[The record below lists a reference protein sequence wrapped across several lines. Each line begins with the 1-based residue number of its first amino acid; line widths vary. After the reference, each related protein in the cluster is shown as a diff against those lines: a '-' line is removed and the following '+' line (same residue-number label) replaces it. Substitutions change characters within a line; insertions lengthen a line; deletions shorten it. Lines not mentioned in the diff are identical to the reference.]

1 MLKKLSNIFIAL
13 IFILGLSLLIY
24 PSFSNYW
31 NQRHQT
37 RAIAS
42 YEEKVENLTEKQ
54 YQKLW
59 NDAISYNTNLKQTLH
74 NLNEE
79 ETKLYENTLN
89 VTGTGMMGYVEIP
102 KINVSLPI
110 YHGTDA
116 EILQIAI
123 GHIPG
128 TSLPVGGEST
138 HCVISGHRGL
148 PSAQLFTDIDQ
159 LKIGDTFMLQVLD
172 QTLYYKVD
180 QIKTVLPNETS
191 DLNIVEGKDY
201 CTLMTCTP
209 YGVNTHRLLVR
220 GHRIKKSNLRVRR
233 DLVKADTVLID
244 VIWIALAVIIAA
256 IWYRTSVKKKYKER

>member
-1 MLKKLSNIFIAL
+1 MTKKLTNVFIAL
-13 IFILGLSLLIY
+13 VFIMGLSLLIY

-37 RAIAS
+37 RAIAG
-42 YEEKVENLTEKQ
+42 YGERVENLTEKQ

-59 NDAISYNTNLKQTLH
+59 NDAQLYNTNLKQTLSS
-74 NLNEE
+74 LNDEE
-79 ETKLYENTLN
+79 KKLYESTLD

-138 HCVISGHRGL
+138 HCVYLDIEDYQVHSFLLILIS
-148 PSAQLFTDIDQ
+148 
-159 LKIGDTFMLQVLD
+159 
-172 QTLYYKVD
+172 
-180 QIKTVLPNETS
+180 
-191 DLNIVEGKDY
+191 
-201 CTLMTCTP
+201 
-209 YGVNTHRLLVR
+209 
-220 GHRIKKSNLRVRR
+220 
-233 DLVKADTVLID
+233 
-244 VIWIALAVIIAA
+244 
-256 IWYRTSVKKKYKER
+256 